1 MTHAKRLWSIW
12 QALLSAFAW
21 AFTRPS
27 FRRFAEWITAM
38 AINGE
43 EHTITQSVLALERP
57 ADWKALE
64 SFAEYGAW
72 HPDYV
77 TASLTRL
84 VETAPGRLWHGYHIS
99 AVDDTKVHRNSPD
112 VWGTCTFHEYT
123 ARCPN
128 RAPTVRA
135 HNWVVLGA
143 LLDNPGQ
150 PPWCLPLSGRLY
162 FRKSQLPL
170 QSQDSDH
177 TVVFRTKCE
186 LVVELIREQA
196 RITGG
201 RHLGIFDGA
210 YALRSVVRPLV
221 QPEPGHPRI
230 EFLTRLRP
238 DARLYALPPPGCR
251 ANQKWGRRLPP
262 PCQGGRWS
270 GPWQEGE
277 GFIYGRQ
284 RHVRWKEQVCLWWV
298 AGAEVPVKVVVAEV
312 EGYRQRFYLVSSATE
327 LTGVEMV
334 EGFAG
339 RFRQEDVFRDLKQR
353 LGLGRVP
360 GLDPGPDRAD
370 QPGPV
375 GDAEPAAVG
384 SVPVGGRRLHG
395 LVVASALESEEGP
408 AQCAG
413 RGAAAATAWLGDPGP
428 ADEMAGRGGGS
439 GPGTGGGSGSGCGE
453 RTGGRSGSVRRSGHF
468 PRNRGEMRGRR
479 PEETELAMNI

>member
-1 MTHAKRLWSIW
+1 M
-12 QALLSAFAW
+12 
-21 AFTRPS
+21 
-27 FRRFAEWITAM
+27 
-38 AINGE
+38 
-43 EHTITQSVLALERP
+43 
-57 ADWKALE
+57 
-64 SFAEYGAW
+64 
-72 HPDYV
+72 
-77 TASLTRL
+77 
-84 VETAPGRLWHGYHIS
+84 
-99 AVDDTKVHRNSPD
+99 
-112 VWGTCTFHEYT
+112 
-123 ARCPN
+123 
-128 RAPTVRA
+128 
-135 HNWVVLGA
+135 
-143 LLDNPGQ
+143 
-150 PPWCLPLSGRLY
+150 
-162 FRKSQLPL
+162 
-170 QSQDSDH
+170 
-177 TVVFRTKCE
+177 
-186 LVVELIREQA
+186 ELIREQA

-284 RHVRWKEQVCLWWV
+284 RQVRWKEQVCLWWV

-339 RFRQEDVFRDLKQR
+339 RFRQEDMFRDLKQQLGWEECRAWTQAPIERTSQVQWVTLSLLR
-353 LGLGRVP
+353 LAQFRLEAEDCKDWWLRPPWNRKKDRPSV
-360 GLDPGPDRAD
+360 LD
-370 QPGPV
+370 V
-375 GDAEPAAVG
+375 EP
-384 SVPVGGRRLHG
+384 
-395 LVVASALESEEGP
+395 
-408 AQCAG
+408 
-413 RGAAAATAWLGDPGP
+413 AAATAWLGDPGP
-428 ADEMAGRGGGS
+428 AGEMAGRGGGS

-479 PEETELAMNI
+479 PEETELAMNT

>member
-21 AFTRPS
+21 AFTGPS
-27 FRRFAEWITAM
+27 FRRFAEWVTAM

-170 QSQDSDH
+170 QAQDSDH

-238 DARLYALPPPGCR
+238 DGNEREVLTHPERLILTHLVLQDSR
-251 ANQKWGRRLPP
+251 
-262 PCQGGRWS
+262 S
-270 GPWQEGE
+270 GQ
-277 GFIYGRQ
+277 GRQ
-284 RHVRWKEQVCLWWV
+284 F
-298 AGAEVPVKVVVAEV
+298 
-312 EGYRQRFYLVSSATE
+312 RFTPPFGSSWTSSTRESGSSRRSSRRSGNDASGGPKAPRSSA
-327 LTGVEMV
+327 
-334 EGFAG
+334 
-339 RFRQEDVFRDLKQR
+339 R
-353 LGLGRVP
+353 P
-360 GLDPGPDRAD
+360 
-370 QPGPV
+370 
-375 GDAEPAAVG
+375 
-384 SVPVGGRRLHG
+384 
-395 LVVASALESEEGP
+395 
-408 AQCAG
+408 
-413 RGAAAATAWLGDPGP
+413 
-428 ADEMAGRGGGS
+428 
-439 GPGTGGGSGSGCGE
+439 
-453 RTGGRSGSVRRSGHF
+453 GRSGSTR
-468 PRNRGEMRGRR
+468 
-479 PEETELAMNI
+479 